1 MPKVITRFAPSPT
14 GYLHVGSLRTA
25 LYNFLFAKHNKG
37 EFVLRIEDT
46 DQKRF
51 VADAEKK
58 LIAVLQKIGLNPDN
72 KIIIRQSERL
82 KIYQELA
89 EKLVAEHQAYYCNCS
104 QERLEKLRAEQTV
117 QKQVP
122 KYDGHCRSLG
132 LQKSKDSVI
141 RFKIP
146 ASTTIEVEDT
156 LHGKI
161 TVKSSDLDDFVL
173 MKSDGYPTYHLA
185 NVIDDHEMKITHVI
199 RADEWLPSLPKHKLL
214 YQAFGYDLPIFVHL
228 PLLLN
233 PDKSKLSKRQ
243 GDVAVEDYL
252 NKGYLPEAILNYIA
266 LLGWNPKTDREVFS
280 LDELISEF
288 SLENLNK
295 AGAIFDIQ
303 KLNWFNAEY
312 IRQMQS
318 KDPQKLAVLTK
329 PFLTGHEN
337 KVEGVLKLF
346 GSRLNYLAELTDL
359 SAFLWHLP
367 DYSSDMLIFKKSDK
381 IKTKKGLTLALLK
394 LSSLQNWKL
403 DHINSALE
411 QVVTENNLT
420 NGDVFWPIRVSLSG
434 LEKSPSPGEIL
445 EFLGQTESL
454 ERIKRG
460 VEKI

>member
-1 MPKVITRFAPSPT
+1 MSKIITRFAPSPT

-25 LYNFLFAKHNKG
+25 LYNFLFAKNQKG

-51 VADAEKK
+51 VSDAEKK
-58 LIAVLQKIGLNPDN
+58 LVLVLEKLGLKPDN
-72 KIIIRQSERL
+72 KIIRQSERL

-89 EKLVAEHQAYYCNCS
+89 QKLVAEHKAYYCHCS
-104 QERLEKLRAEQTV
+104 PERLAKLREDQQA

-132 LQKSKDSVI
+132 LSQSKDSVI

-146 ASTTIEVEDT
+146 FSTTIEVEDR

-161 TVKSSDLDDFVL
+161 SVKSSDLDDFVIL
-173 MKSDGYPTYHLA
+173 KSDGFPTYHLA
-185 NVIDDHEMKITHVI
+185 NVIDDHEMKISHVI

-214 YQAFGYDLPIFVHL
+214 YQALGYDLPEFVHL

-252 NKGYLPEAILNYIA
+252 DKGYLAEAILNYVA
-266 LLGWNPKTDREVFS
+266 LLGWNPKNNQEIFSFDELIAAFS
-280 LDELISEF
+280 LD
-288 SLENLNK
+288 NLNK
-295 AGAIFDIQ
+295 AGAIFDLQ

-312 IRQMQS
+312 IRQIYHKDS
-318 KDPQKLAVLTK
+318 KKLVSLAKKYL
-329 PFLTGHEN
+329 PGHEDR
-337 KVEGVLKLF
+337 VEGVLKLF
-346 GSRLNYLAELTDL
+346 ASRLNYLAELKDL

-367 DYSSDMLIFKKSDK
+367 DYPSDLLIFKKSDK
-381 IKTKKGLTLALLK
+381 IKTKKGLTLAALK
-394 LSSLQNWKL
+394 LSGLKNWKL

-420 NGDVFWPIRVSLSG
+420 NGDVFWPVRVSVSG
-434 LEKSPSPGEIL
+434 LDKSPSPGEIL

-454 ERIKRG
+454 ERINKG
-460 VEKI
+460 IEKVH

>member
-1 MPKVITRFAPSPT
+1 MPKIITRFAPSPT

-25 LYNFLFAKHNKG
+25 LYNFLYARHNKG
-37 EFVLRIEDT
+37 DFVLRIEDT

-51 VADAEKK
+51 VHDAEKK
-58 LIAVLQKIGLNPDN
+58 LILVLEKLGLKPDN
-72 KIIIRQSERL
+72 NKIIRQSERL

-89 EKLVAEHQAYYCNCS
+89 QKLVAEHKAYYCHCS
-104 QERLEKLRAEQTV
+104 QERLEKLRADQQA

-132 LQKSKDSVI
+132 LSQSKDSVI

-146 ASTTIEVEDT
+146 FSTTIEVEDE

-161 TVKSSDLDDFVL
+161 SVKSSDLDDFVL

-199 RADEWLPSLPKHKLL
+199 RGDEWLPSLPKHKLL
-214 YQAFGYDLPIFVHL
+214 YQALGYNLPVFVHL

-243 GDVAVEDYL
+243 GDVAVEDFL
-252 NKGYLPEAILNYIA
+252 AKGYLLETLINYIA
-266 LLGWNPKTDREVFS
+266 LLGWNPKNDQEIFS
-280 LDELISEF
+280 LDDLIAGF

-295 AGAIFDIQ
+295 AGAIFDLQ

-312 IRQMQS
+312 IRQLYH
-318 KDPQKLAVLTK
+318 KDLKKLSSQAKNYL
-329 PFLTGHEN
+329 PGHEDR
-337 KVEGVLKLF
+337 VEGVLKLF
-346 GSRLNYLAELTDL
+346 ASRLNYLAELESL

-367 DYSSDMLIFKKSDK
+367 DYSSEMLIFKKSDK
-381 IKTKKGLTLALLK
+381 IKTKKGLTLAALK
-394 LSSLQNWKL
+394 LSGLKNWKL
-403 DHINSALE
+403 EHINSALE

-420 NGDVFWPIRVSLSG
+420 NGDVFWPVRVSISG

-445 EFLGQTESL
+445 EFLGQIESL
-454 ERIKRG
+454 KRINRG
-460 VEKI
+460 VEKL